1 MKNIEIRVQVTPSF
15 VQVFNFSPG
24 VAVKALVE
32 WVNMACVGEEIT
44 VKVAEK
50 EESVDE

>member
-32 WVNMACVGEEIT
+32 WVNMACVGEEI
-44 VKVAEK
+44 VIKVSEK
-50 EESVDE
+50 EDAGDE